1 MNETKNS
8 KFVTKNETLSISI
21 KCKYYNVIIYNTE
34 MLKSNLCDY
43 SDSYFL
49 VSGDITATTAP
60 ATQSII

>member
-1 MNETKNS
+1 M
-8 KFVTKNETLSISI
+8 TKNETLSISI
-21 KCKYYNVIIYNTE
+21 KCQYYNVIIYNTE

>member
-1 MNETKNS
+1 M
-8 KFVTKNETLSISI
+8 TKNETLSISI

-60 ATQSII
+60 ATRSII